1 MGEDSKISMRPE
13 EFLLKSFSISIDYPF
28 NDEHLQN
35 KCSSEFLELELNNE
49 DSLDKARVSAISM
62 ILFLAQYGVIESFY
76 SRYKN
81 VILDREKIEK
91 IIGKAVDLFDQIV
104 EKNRGNSNLPVY
116 VDATYFSKWKTRY
129 QDVALTPISEPLK
142 SSVLQVFYEQ
152 AKFAD
157 ESEPAVLANDEKIT
171 DFGNEVYDKYVV
183 GFRKL
188 LGDDILVK

>member
-13 EFLLKSFSISIDYPF
+13 EFLLKSFSIAIDYPF

-35 KCSSEFLELELNNE
+35 KWSSEFLELELNNE
-49 DSLDKARVSAISM
+49 DSLGKARVSAISM

-81 VILDREKIEK
+81 VITDREKIEK

-104 EKNRGNSNLPVY
+104 EKNRGNSHLPVY
-116 VDATYFSKWKTRY
+116 VDSTYFSKWKTRY

-142 SSVLQVFYEQ
+142 SSVLQVFFEQ
-152 AKFAD
+152 AKFTD
-157 ESEPAVLANDEKIT
+157 ESEPAVLANDEKIMH
-171 DFGNEVYDKYVV
+171 FGNEVYDKYVI

-188 LGDDILVK
+188 LGDEILIK